1 MSKYDLTNRVVL
13 ITGAAN
19 GIGAACA
26 RRLYEAG
33 MNLVLVDL
41 AAESLRAV
49 ASDLRP
55 ERVLIAQGSVTDR
68 ARLGEIV
75 EQARAKFGRIDV
87 VFANAGIAC
96 EPPRTLRTIGEDTFE
111 RIVEVDLLGVWRT
124 IRACLPSIIESQGYI
139 LSTASVYAFVN
150 GVANIPY
157 AASKA
162 GVEMM
167 MRGLRVELVGTGASA
182 GVLLPGWVRTR
193 IADSALGKHPIAG
206 ALVRLAYPF
215 FLRKPIEPEQIAEA
229 VLKGIRHRSRRLV
242 APRRWAPVSLLRG
255 PVAHISDCLLERN
268 KNFQSL
274 LGDLESEAG
283 SRL

>member
-1 MSKYDLTNRVVL
+1 MSRFDLTNRVVV

-182 GVLLPGWVRTR
+182 GVLMPGWVRTH

-255 PVAHISDCLLERN
+255 PVCHISDCLLERN
-268 KNFQSL
+268 KKFQSL
-274 LGDLESEAG
+274 LGALESEAEAD
-283 SRL
+283 L